1 MPPRS
6 GGAPSCCATRDD
18 AAWIDAARSAL
29 VVSPGSAAASAAA
42 DALIAV
48 DADVSEFDL
57 AYAYYRGRR
66 NAESRE
72 LYEGIIAADP
82 TSNDLAI
89 AAFYLAALA
98 ERTSERTRAL
108 EQYAASIEASP
119 AGPLADD
126 SRYWRGRV
134 LEELGEH
141 GPAVAEFDRL
151 LAEYPNSRFVQDGAT
166 RAAVRFGLGGD
177 PAGAALRFGG
187 LLEAWSGTAAATAAH
202 WQQLFITLAGG
213 EEAPDIPTSAL
224 DPSSLAALLDAS
236 GAAWLSPLPAASS
249 DERPEAWAP
258 VATVA
263 RAEETDAWLLARFGP
278 APSER
283 VELQRLPLV
292 QQLLAVEEREFAHLV
307 LRSELD
313 SQTEPYGRV
322 AVARTASLLGL
333 HDIALIAAVRV
344 LGTLSPL
351 ERLDSPRELERL
363 AYPIPFAQEV
373 TAAIG
378 ESDLPP
384 LLLYALVRQES
395 AFEPTAGSHAGAL
408 GLTQVIAPTGQAIAD
423 DLGEPFEL
431 EALFDPATSL
441 RYGAHYLTTQID
453 NFDGNVLA
461 ALAGYNG
468 GPGNARYWLTQI
480 ELPGADGF
488 LYAVEFTE
496 TRRYLE
502 RVLENYAWYRYLYLD
517 LEVPALPWEGV
528 GG

>member
-1 MPPRS
+1 MRD
-6 GGAPSCCATRDD
+6 RDD
-18 AAWIDAARSAL
+18 AAWVDAARSAL
-29 VVSPGSAAASAAA
+29 VASTGSGAASAAA

-48 DADVSEFDL
+48 EADVSEFDL

-66 NAESRE
+66 NADSRE

-82 TSNDLAI
+82 TASDLAI

-108 EQYAASIEASP
+108 EQYAASIEAAP

-126 SRYWRGRV
+126 PRYWRGRV
-134 LEELGEH
+134 FEELGEH
-141 GPAVAEFDRL
+141 GPAVAEFDLL

-166 RAAVRFGLGGD
+166 RAAVRVGLGGD
-177 PAGAALRFGG
+177 PAAAALRFGG
-187 LLEAWSGTAAATAAH
+187 LVAASSGTAAATAAH

-213 EEAPDIPTSAL
+213 DEPPGIPASAL

-236 GAAWLSPLPAASS
+236 GSAWLSPLPAGSS
-249 DERPEAWAP
+249 DELPEAWAP
-258 VATVA
+258 AATVA
-263 RAEETDAWLLARFGP
+263 RAEETDAWLLARFGA

-283 VELQRLPLV
+283 VELKRLPLV
-292 QQLLAVEEREFAHLV
+292 QQLLAVDEREFAHLV

-313 SQTEPYGRV
+313 SQAEPYGRV
-322 AVARTASLLGL
+322 AVARSASLLGL
-333 HDIALIAAVRV
+333 HDIALIAAARV

-351 ERLDSPRELERL
+351 ERLESPPELERL
-363 AYPIPFAQEV
+363 AYPIPFEQEV

-378 ESDLPP
+378 QSGLPP

-488 LYAVEFTE
+488 LYAVEFSE

-517 LEVPALPWEGV
+517 LEAPALPWEGV
-528 GG
+528 EG